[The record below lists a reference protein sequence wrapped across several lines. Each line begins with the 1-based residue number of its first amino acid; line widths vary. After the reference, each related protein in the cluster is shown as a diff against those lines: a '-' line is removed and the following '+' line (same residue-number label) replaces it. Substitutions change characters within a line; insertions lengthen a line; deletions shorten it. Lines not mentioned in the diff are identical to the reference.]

1 MICVVGN
8 SNSGKTTLIE
18 KLIPELKRRG
28 YRIGTVKHA
37 SHGFEIDKKGKD
49 SWRHRAAGADA
60 VLVAS
65 PGRIALVKN
74 SDSDSLDN
82 ITLYF
87 QDTDMVLVEGYK
99 KENRHKIEVFRK
111 GVSDKPLFIGNPE
124 LIAFVSDTDIDAGVA
139 QFGLD
144 DIAALTDF
152 IENRH
157 LLSRQ

>member
-1 MICVVGN
+1 MMPKMICIVGN
-8 SNSGKTTLIE
+8 SDSGKTTLIE
-18 KLIPELKRRG
+18 KLIAELKRRG
-28 YRIGTVKHA
+28 FRVGAVKHA

-49 SWRHRAAGADA
+49 SWRHRAAGADT

-74 SDSDSLDN
+74 SDSDNLDN
-82 ITLYF
+82 ISAYF
-87 QDTDMVLVEGYK
+87 QDTDIVLVEGYK
-99 KENRHKIEVFRK
+99 KEHKPKIEIFRK

-124 LIAFVSDTDIDAGVA
+124 LIAFVSDSDIDAGVA

-152 IENRH
+152 IEKH
-157 LLSRQ
+157 L